1 MDWIYKNSFQQSS
14 EVKDLDQLRAEIDKI
29 KNVDDLKAT
38 DQATGLI
45 LKPEVIERLNLS
57 TEDGIHDRRLYL
69 KEEHHWIE
77 KQLVPWKRRNLCC
90 STQYKKDKQKIRRN
104 QERHVRKYIQKIV
117 VRTLFFYFQSAT
129 YHQPKSASNYDAQ
142 HQW

>member
-1 MDWIYKNSFQQSS
+1 MDWLQKHLSTKFGGARSRPT
-14 EVKDLDQLRAEIDKI
+14 RAEIDNI

-45 LKPEVIERLNLS
+45 LKPEVIERLNLN

-77 KQLVPWKRRNLCC
+77 KQPVP
-90 STQYKKDKQKIRRN
+90 
-104 QERHVRKYIQKIV
+104 
-117 VRTLFFYFQSAT
+117 
-129 YHQPKSASNYDAQ
+129 
-142 HQW
+142 

>member
-1 MDWIYKNSFQQSS
+1 MNVFERRKSRPEAYLCKR
-14 EVKDLDQLRAEIDKI
+14 EVQDLDQLRAEIDNI

-45 LKPEVIERLNLS
+45 LKPEVIERLNLN

-77 KQLVPWKRRNLCC
+77 KQLVP
-90 STQYKKDKQKIRRN
+90 
-104 QERHVRKYIQKIV
+104 
-117 VRTLFFYFQSAT
+117 
-129 YHQPKSASNYDAQ
+129 
-142 HQW
+142 